1 MTDQDFALRALAAL
15 DLTSLN
21 DGDDAAAVEK
31 LCRRATTLYGN
42 VAAVCVWPRFVG
54 VAKASLAGKPIK
66 IACVANFPSGSEA
79 RADVLATVEAA
90 LHAGAD
96 EIDLVFPYREWL
108 RGETVKAETMVA
120 TVKQACGN
128 KKLKLILE
136 SGAFPDMARLAA
148 ACKVGRDAGA
158 DMLKTSTG
166 KIPTGATPE
175 AARVLLAAGGG
186 FKASGG
192 VRTLADAKIYLS
204 LADEI
209 RGPGWATPDN
219 FRIGASGLLDVLLA
233 ILDGRTA
240 AAQEP
245 AVY

>member
-1 MTDQDFALRALAAL
+1 MTDNDLALRALAAL

-21 DGDDAAAVEK
+21 DGDDAATVEK
-31 LCRRATTLYGN
+31 LCRRAATLYGN
-42 VAAVCVWPRFVG
+42 VAAVCVWPRFVS
-54 VAKASLAGKPIK
+54 VAKAALADKPVK
-66 IACVANFPSGSEA
+66 IACVANFPSGSEP

-90 LHAGAD
+90 LRDGAD

-120 TVKQACGN
+120 SVKQACGS

-186 FKASGG
+186 FKAAGG
-192 VRTLADAKIYLS
+192 VRTLADAKIYLA

-233 ILDGRTA
+233 TLDGRTA